1 MRARFTIGG
10 AALLGLVL
18 LTSLSARAT
27 AFTLDLA
34 NYGWL
39 DQYSLDTSHNFVGNE
54 ACVPTSSTNALT
66 YLQNAFPALYGTSL
80 SGTTYAD
87 WKATDEAFIT
97 SMGTTAVNGTD
108 YDQFVYVLQNYITV
122 EKAFA
127 FTQFASMFPANN
139 WSTEYPDPVFNTN
152 GHPTASFLSDAL
164 AAQAAVLISIEYTNG
179 AGGHE
184 LLVNGLDWD
193 EDTNTGMLY
202 FVDPLDPS
210 QSYNGSVVE
219 GAAKQS
225 SGTLV
230 LGSGGQL
237 RLTYN
242 QYEGELPYDENN
254 YEDVTAT
261 LYGALAVSIPEPGV
275 YGLLALG
282 GLAMVSARRFSV
294 RRGDSSLS

>member
-1 MRARFTIGG
+1 MHLRFPAGG
-10 AALLGLVL
+10 TALLGLVL
-18 LTSLSARAT
+18 LSSLATRAD
-27 AFTLDLA
+27 ALTLDLA
-34 NYGWL
+34 DYGWM

-66 YLQNAFPALYGTSL
+66 YLQNAFPTLYGTSL

-87 WKATDEAFIT
+87 WQATDEAFIT
-97 SMGTTAVNGTD
+97 SMGTTPGNGTY

-139 WSTEYPDPVFNTN
+139 WSTQYPDPVFNTN
-152 GHPTASFLSDAL
+152 GHPTASFLSGAL
-164 AAQAAVLISIEYTNG
+164 ASQAAVLVSIEYTNG
-179 AGGHE
+179 GGGHE

-210 QSYNGSVVE
+210 QNYNGSVVE
-219 GAAKQS
+219 GTAKQS

-230 LGSGGQL
+230 LGSGGEL

-282 GLAMVSARRFSV
+282 GFVIAARRFCV
-294 RRGDSSLS
+294 RRQDRSLS